1 MHNPNHKNIQSIKI
15 YNMLG
20 QTVLES
26 NNKTIENYIELKT
39 NQVKN
44 SAYIIKLKTDEN
56 NIVVK
61 KVLVK

>member
-1 MHNPNHKNIQSIKI
+1 
-15 YNMLG
+15 MLG